1 MIIFTASLPEYADPV
16 IDWLDGGDGGGGM
29 VGGRLFRSVRADHQS
44 IHPDVA
50 QDCVHTN
57 GAYVKD
63 LSVVDADLSRVCLV
77 DNSPA
82 SYAIN
87 QGTSSSAPEQF

>member
-1 MIIFTASLPEYADPV
+1 M
-16 IDWLDGGDGGGGM
+16 
-29 VGGRLFRSVRADHQS
+29 
-44 IHPDVA
+44 
-50 QDCVHTN
+50 HTN

>member
-1 MIIFTASLPEYADPV
+1 MEEVWSEEGSFVPYVSPSTLWSFSNLPLILECV
-16 IDWLDGGDGGGGM
+16 H
-29 VGGRLFRSVRADHQS
+29 FF
-44 IHPDVA
+44 
-50 QDCVHTN
+50 QDCLHSN

-77 DNSPA
+77 DNSPV

-87 QGTSSSAPEQF
+87 QGSSNYYQGKPYYRP

>member
-1 MIIFTASLPEYADPV
+1 MA
-16 IDWLDGGDGGGGM
+16 
-29 VGGRLFRSVRADHQS
+29 R
-44 IHPDVA
+44 
-50 QDCVHTN
+50 N
-57 GAYVKD
+57 GSYVKD

-87 QGTSSSAPEQF
+87 QGAFSSLYPRWHAQARAALAAACPC